1 MDSNNVKPSEDDI
14 SEPLDSLDDVDTV
27 EDVAKEIEEE
37 EAEEEEE
44 VEPTENQDGERVIKK
59 EIEAKKPLQMIGVQL
74 LKDVDQTTTTSK
86 KSRRRSSRASLE
98 VELLTSGFFS
108 PHLFSMLKYPQTS

>member
-1 MDSNNVKPSEDDI
+1 MDSNNVKPSEDDK
-14 SEPLDSLDDVDTV
+14 SDSLDSLDDVDTI

-44 VEPTENQDGERVIKK
+44 VEQTENQDGERVIKK
-59 EIEAKKPLQMIGVQL
+59 EVEAKKPLQMIGVQL
-74 LKDVDQTTTTSK
+74 LKDVDQPTATSK

-98 VELLTSGFFS
+98 V
-108 PHLFSMLKYPQTS
+108 